1 MMETSWN
8 MIGHFL
14 EYDGNFL
21 EHDGN
26 FMKHDRNFMEHDGIF
41 KEHGENFIPDFKLHK
56 ISCKQPFRLDQP
68 LWLQIVLTL
77 PKIILFVSYKSKE
90 ILLLLLNEDRRL
102 DRKLED
108 DII

>member
-1 MMETSWN
+1 MRTSCNIIGTLLSMMETSWN

-41 KEHGENFIPDFKLHK
+41 KAHGENFIPDFKLRR
-56 ISCKQPFRLDQP
+56 ISCKQPFRLNQP
-68 LWLQIVLTL
+68 
-77 PKIILFVSYKSKE
+77 S
-90 ILLLLLNEDRRL
+90 
-102 DRKLED
+102 
-108 DII
+108 